1 MNYAVYNIALDIHKT
16 GSQVALSMIRGENKR
31 KIVVSIM
38 ENGRPYKIADG
49 CTAMFSAIKPDEKA
63 IYNDCEIDYENN
75 LIIYNVTSQTTAA
88 MGEVKCQ
95 IKLIGSDGGLLFSP
109 TFSLIVADTL
119 YNEEPILASS
129 EEFNA
134 LTIFL
139 ADLQKKLADGEFKGE
154 TGPAGKDA
162 DTSSLSPA
170 VVCTTT
176 GTAIAISDS
185 SESAFEA
192 FSIYGKSTQ
201 NGTPTPTAPV
211 DIISVGDDGDINATI
226 YNKNL
231 IPFPY
236 KETSPKTSNGMTFT
250 VQNDGGILV
259 NGTPNAASY
268 YVLYKGPLFTN
279 GVLTFSMSGN
289 TTNMMLEVSFF
300 DSENTKIASL
310 SSDSSTYVVDI
321 GDYPL
326 ANEVQ
331 IVIKR
336 AKDNV
341 TVSGTVYVQCELG
354 NKATVYMPYDK
365 QSITLT
371 TPLRAIPV
379 TDSSIATYTDANGQ
393 MWCADEIDLER
404 GVYIQRIYKKAIT
417 STTTISK
424 HSYSNDNYFVCMVG
438 DDHKSSS
445 NECISTHFTMETNGE
460 KLRSTTCVYCIIGYT
475 HPVHFSVPTT
485 FANDVDTFK
494 AWAVN
499 NGVTVYYIL
508 ATPIETPLTSEL
520 IAQYKALKTNYP
532 STTILNDENAFMKVG
547 YRADTKKFVERMSGS
562 TTQISSVT
570 LAASKWV
577 GTASPYSQVVTI
589 PGTTKNSKININPTV
604 EQLNIFHNKDLA
616 FVVGNNNGVIT
627 VYCIGQKPANDY
639 TMQVSITE
647 VNKI

>member
-31 KIVVSIM
+31 KIVISLM

-95 IKLIGSDGGLLFSP
+95 IELIGSDGGLLFSP
-109 TFSLIVADTL
+109 TFSLVVANKL
-119 YNEEPILASS
+119 YNQEPILASS

-134 LTIFL
+134 LSIYI
-139 ADLQKKLADGEFKGE
+139 ADLQKKVTDGVFKGEKGDKGDRGPQGIQGE

-162 DTSSLSPA
+162 DVSELSPA
-170 VVCTTT
+170 VVCTST

-185 SESAFEA
+185 SESGFEA

-201 NGTPTPTAPV
+201 NGTPTPNAPV
-211 DIISVGDDGDINATI
+211 DIVSVG
-226 YNKNL
+226 
-231 IPFPY
+231 
-236 KETSPKTSNGMTFT
+236 
-250 VQNDGGILV
+250 VDGGIDLTV
-259 NGTPNAASY
+259 NGINLFDLEGGYINGKPSPITFIENGFVLNASVSATRIY
-268 YVLYKGPLFTN
+268 RFPCKLKK
-279 GVLTFSMSGN
+279 GN
-289 TTNMMLEVSFF
+289 TYFLSF
-300 DSENTKIASL
+300 D
-310 SSDSSTYVVDI
+310 VD
-321 GDYPL
+321 
-326 ANEVQ
+326 
-331 IVIKR
+331 K
-336 AKDNV
+336 
-341 TVSGTVYVQCELG
+341 VSGTGDVQAYLPKLEQYITLGKTFSPNVDTDELG
-354 NKATVYMPYDK
+354 LFFSEKDVPTVINVRNVQVSLTTTKKDYEPFK
-365 QSITLT
+365 SQSITMPT
-371 TPLRAIPV
+371 SNALRAIPV
-379 TDSSIATYTDANGQ
+379 TDSSLATYTDANGQ
-393 MWCADEIDLER
+393 MWYADEIDLER
-404 GVYIQRIYKKAIT
+404 GVFIQRCFFETVGMTLQAENNRYVGTTSKKANSKIGT
-417 STTTISK
+417 SNGIAVICK
-424 HSYSNDNYFVCMVG
+424 ELSYHGDAGLVG
-438 DDHKSSS
+438 
-445 NECISTHFTMETNGE
+445 TQTNGVRISAYDGITMVAYYNGQAIN
-460 KLRSTTCVYCIIGYT
+460 LL
-475 HPVHFSVPTT
+475 
-485 FANDVDTFK
+485 DVL
-494 AWAVN
+494 
-499 NGVTVYYIL
+499 YPL
-508 ATPIETPLTSEL
+508 ETPIETPLTSEQ